1 MAKKVG
7 YPRVSTN
14 TKVKKGEK
22 DKRESNG
29 NSLEDQEK
37 KLRDAGADIIMP
49 EQFTGTT
56 MDRPVLNKVVEMLEE
71 GDTLMVTKLDRLAR
85 TAGAGSILIK
95 ELLARGVKVHIL
107 NMGLIEDSVTG
118 RLLLNTLLAF
128 AEFERDMIV
137 ERLNDGK
144 AEAKAKNPDYK
155 EGRKAF
161 EIPAEFENYRNRTAV
176 GEITVVDACVELG
189 ISRSTWYK
197 WTREMAV

>member
-1 MAKKVG
+1 M
-7 YPRVSTN
+7 
-14 TKVKKGEK
+14 
-22 DKRESNG
+22 
-29 NSLEDQEK
+29 
-37 KLRDAGADIIMP
+37 
-49 EQFTGTT
+49 
-56 MDRPVLNKVVEMLEE
+56 EE
-71 GDTLMVTKLDRLAR
+71 GDTLMVTKLDRLSR

-144 AEAKAKNPDYK
+144 VEAKAKNPDYK
-155 EGRKAF
+155 EGRKAM
-161 EIPAEFENYRNRTAV
+161 EIPVEFEGYRNYVAEGNMTVTA
-176 GEITVVDACVELG
+176 ACNELG

-197 WTREMAV
+197 WVKEAA

>member
-1 MAKKVG
+1 MAKRIG

-14 TKVKKGEK
+14 TKGKKK
-22 DKRESNG
+22 DRRESNG

-37 KLRDAGADIIMP
+37 RLREAGAEIIMP

-56 MDRPVLNKVVEMLEE
+56 MDRPVLNKVIDMLEE

-85 TAGAGSILIK
+85 TAGEGSVLIK
-95 ELLARGVKVHIL
+95 ELINRGVKVHIL
-107 NMGLIEDSVTG
+107 NMGLIENSVTG

-144 AEAKAKNPDYK
+144 EIAKANNPDYK
-155 EGRKAF
+155 EGRKAL
-161 EIPAEFENYRNRTAV
+161 EIPMAFYSCRDRIAA
-176 GEITVVDACVELG
+176 GELTVVDACAELG

-197 WTREMAV
+197 WVREIAG

>member
-1 MAKKVG
+1 MAKRIG

-14 TKVKKGEK
+14 TKGKKK
-22 DKRESNG
+22 DRRESNG

-37 KLRDAGADIIMP
+37 RLREAGADIIMP

-56 MDRPVLNKVVEMLEE
+56 MDRPVLNKVIGMLEE

-85 TAGAGSILIK
+85 TAGEGSVLVK
-95 ELLARGVKVHIL
+95 ELINRGVKVHIL
-107 NMGLIEDSVTG
+107 NMGLIENSVTG

-144 AEAKAKNPDYK
+144 EIAKAKNPDYK
-155 EGRKAF
+155 EGRKRI
-161 EIPAEFENYRNRTAV
+161 EIPEEFDVCRDRVAA
-176 GEITVVDACVELG
+176 GELTVVDACAELG

-197 WTREMAV
+197 WTREMAA

>member
-1 MAKKVG
+1 MPKRIG

-14 TKVKKGEK
+14 TKGKKK
-22 DKRESNG
+22 DRRESNG

-37 KLRDAGADIIMP
+37 RLREAGAEIIMP

-56 MDRPVLNKVVEMLEE
+56 MDRPVLNQVIDMLEE

-85 TAGAGSILIK
+85 TAGEGSVLIK
-95 ELLARGVKVHIL
+95 ELINRGVKVHIL
-107 NMGLIEDSVTG
+107 NMGLIENSVTG

-144 AEAKAKNPDYK
+144 EIAKANNPDYK

-161 EIPAEFENYRNRTAV
+161 EIPMAFYSCRDRIAS
-176 GEITVVDACVELG
+176 GELTVVDACAELG

-197 WTREMAV
+197 WVREIAG

>member
-1 MAKKVG
+1 MSKRIG

-14 TKVKKGEK
+14 TKGKKNYK
-22 DKRESNG
+22 KESNG
-29 NSLEDQEK
+29 NTLEDQEK
-37 KLRDAGADIIMP
+37 RLREAGAEIIMP

-56 MDRPVLNKVVEMLEE
+56 MDRPVLNEIVELLEE

-85 TAGAGSILIK
+85 TAGEGSVLIK
-95 ELLARGVKVHIL
+95 RLIARGVKVHIL
-107 NMGLIEDSVTG
+107 NMGLIENSVTG

-144 AEAKAKNPDYK
+144 EVAKANNPDYK
-155 EGRKAF
+155 EGRKALD
-161 EIPAEFENYRNRTAV
+161 IPVDFVGYKNYVAEGNM
-176 GEITVVDACVELG
+176 TVVEACKELG

-197 WTREMAV
+197 WVRGTEVA

>member
-1 MAKKVG
+1 MAKRIG

-14 TKVKKGEK
+14 TKVKKGNK
-22 DKRESNG
+22 DRRESNG

-37 KLRDAGADIIMP
+37 KLREAGAEIIMP

-56 MDRPVLNKVVEMLEE
+56 MDRPVLNEIVEMLEE

-85 TAGAGSILIK
+85 TAGEGSILIK
-95 ELLARGVKVHIL
+95 SLIARGVKVHIL
-107 NMGLIEDSVTG
+107 NMGLIENSVTG

-144 AEAKAKNPDYK
+144 EVAKAMNPDYK
-155 EGRKAF
+155 EGRKAL
-161 EIPAEFENYRNRTAV
+161 EIPAEFQGYRDYVAEGNMTVTA
-176 GEITVVDACVELG
+176 ACAELG

-197 WTREMAV
+197 WLKEAA

>member
-1 MAKKVG
+1 MAKRIG

-14 TKVKKGEK
+14 TKGKKK
-22 DKRESNG
+22 DRRESNG

-37 KLRDAGADIIMP
+37 RLREAGAEIIMP

-56 MDRPVLNKVVEMLEE
+56 MDRPVLNEIVGMLEE

-85 TAGAGSILIK
+85 TAGEGSVLIK
-95 ELLARGVKVHIL
+95 ELINRGVKVHIL
-107 NMGLIEDSVTG
+107 NMGLIENSVTG

-144 AEAKAKNPDYK
+144 EVAKAKNPDYK
-155 EGRKAF
+155 EGRKAL
-161 EIPAEFENYRNRTAV
+161 EIPEAFDDYRDRVSA
-176 GEITVVDACVELG
+176 GELTVVAACEALG
-189 ISRSTWYK
+189 VSRSTWYK
-197 WTREMAV
+197 WAREIAG

>member
-1 MAKKVG
+1 MPKRIG

-14 TKVKKGEK
+14 TKGKKK
-22 DKRESNG
+22 DRRESNG

-37 KLRDAGADIIMP
+37 RLREAGAEIIMP

-56 MDRPVLNKVVEMLEE
+56 MDRPVLNEIVGMLEE
-71 GDTLMVTKLDRLAR
+71 GDMLMVTKLDRLAR
-85 TAGAGSILIK
+85 TAGEGSVLIK
-95 ELLARGVKVHIL
+95 ELINRGVKVHIL
-107 NMGLIEDSVTG
+107 NMGLIENSVTG

-144 AEAKAKNPDYK
+144 EVAKANNPDYK
-155 EGRKAF
+155 EGRKAI
-161 EIPAEFENYRNRTAV
+161 EIHPEFESYRARTSE
-176 GEITVVDACVELG
+176 GELTVVDACAELG

-197 WTREMAV
+197 WTREIAV

>member
-1 MAKKVG
+1 MPKRIG

-14 TKVKKGEK
+14 TKGKKR

-29 NSLEDQEK
+29 NTLEDQEK
-37 KLRDAGADIIMP
+37 RLRDAGAEIIMP

-56 MDRPVLNKVVEMLEE
+56 MDRPVLNEVIGMLEE

-85 TAGAGSILIK
+85 TAGEGSVLIK
-95 ELLARGVKVHIL
+95 SLIARGVKVHIL
-107 NMGLIEDSVTG
+107 NMGLIENSVTG

-144 AEAKAKNPDYK
+144 EIAKANNPEYK
-155 EGRKAF
+155 EGRKAK
-161 EIPAEFENYRNRTAV
+161 EIPDSFEDVRSRVVA
-176 GEITVVDACVELG
+176 GELTVVDACAALG
-189 ISRSTWYK
+189 VSRSTWYK
-197 WTREMAV
+197 WAREVSA

>member
-56 MDRPVLNKVVEMLEE
+56 MNRPVLNKVVEMLEE

-155 EGRKAF
+155 EGRKALK
-161 EIPAEFENYRNRTAV
+161 IPAEFYGLRERVAEGYMTAS
-176 GEITVVDACVELG
+176 GACAELG

-197 WTREMAV
+197 WAREQAV